1 VAPGS
6 EHLLVYAIGSH
17 AVYARSVTTTMTVP
31 QDARS
36 VALTVG
42 VYAPDF
48 TIRDESGNEQAWAPL
63 ELDLERPDAVAKGRF
78 YLRAPATDKRIDT
91 TIYVTFYRAAV
102 PVGQLS
108 LVTAIDP
115 RQEIRAAPIALSL
128 ASAPDPDFVLIVT
141 DTSRG
146 SDGSGPFDIRMSRE
160 GEYLDR
166 PLGRFPVKQNA
177 WQYARKLLDRFRAV
191 RKVRLAGDRRREA
204 ENLGLDLWWALPAE
218 FREFYWAEM
227 HGHEGSIAIY
237 SHEPYIPW
245 ELVKPQR
252 VAGGRSDP
260 FLGQAFSI
268 ARWKQARTF
277 PDPLVVTGFA
287 VIAPEYS
294 LDPLPAA
301 QDEAND
307 LVERFGATK
316 VAGRGPDVRRLLRS
330 GEVQLI
336 HFAGHGQYDPDR
348 TEESVIKLAD
358 GPLLPRDLY
367 RARIGRTMR
376 PLVFLNACEV
386 GERGWTLTQI
396 GGWADAFCDVGF
408 SGFVG
413 PYWAVS
419 DAVGR
424 KAATLFYG
432 QLAQGETVGGAM
444 RAIRRRFDDDDEFAA
459 HPSWLA
465 YTLHCQPNVRVQLPT
480 AQ

>member
-1 VAPGS
+1 
-6 EHLLVYAIGSH
+6 
-17 AVYARSVTTTMTVP
+17 
-31 QDARS
+31 
-36 VALTVG
+36 
-42 VYAPDF
+42 
-48 TIRDESGNEQAWAPL
+48 
-63 ELDLERPDAVAKGRF
+63 
-78 YLRAPATDKRIDT
+78 
-91 TIYVTFYRAAV
+91 
-102 PVGQLS
+102 
-108 LVTAIDP
+108 
-115 RQEIRAAPIALSL
+115 
-128 ASAPDPDFVLIVT
+128 
-141 DTSRG
+141 
-146 SDGSGPFDIRMSRE
+146 
-160 GEYLDR
+160 
-166 PLGRFPVKQNA
+166 
-177 WQYARKLLDRFRAV
+177 
-191 RKVRLAGDRRREA
+191 
-204 ENLGLDLWWALPAE
+204 
-218 FREFYWAEM
+218 
-227 HGHEGSIAIY
+227 
-237 SHEPYIPW
+237 
-245 ELVKPQR
+245 

-316 VAGRGPDVRRLLRS
+316 VAGRGPDVRRLQRS